1 MKKTLNKA
9 VIPGLA
15 LVVLFSL
22 FPSIIRDTMGR
33 SGNYLTLVAF
43 YILMYAAMG
52 SAWNIIGGF
61 GRQISWAH
69 AGFFAIGAYST
80 MIPLLKWEISPWFGM
95 LIGIALSMAA
105 AFLIGFP
112 SFRLRGVYFS
122 LCTLACGQIINR
134 LLLHYTDFTGGASGL
149 VMKKIKENN
158 FAMML
163 FTDTDVYYYF
173 MLAIAVIILIIC
185 VMVEKSRLGYYLKA
199 IREDETAAET
209 LGIRPNRVKLT
220 AFILS
225 AALMSVI
232 GAFFALRVRYIDPES
247 VSSHDLAI
255 RIGMTVIIGGI
266 GTIWGPIIGAILTVP
281 LLEATSA
288 WFGNMLNGGLSFFLY
303 GLILVLMVIFL
314 PEGVIS
320 LKDKLYKGHEP
331 KGAKQ

>member
-1 MKKTLNKA
+1 MIRKMNKTMLYGLLMI
-9 VIPGLA
+9 VIF
-15 LVVLFSL
+15 VLL
-22 FPSIIRDTMGR
+22 PIIIRGIMGR
-33 SGNYLTLVAF
+33 AGNYLILVSF

-80 MIPLLKWEISPWFGM
+80 IIPLLKWEISPWIGM
-95 LIGIALSMAA
+95 LIGIVLSTIT
-105 AFLIGFP
+105 AFIIGYP

-122 LCTLACGQIINR
+122 LCTLAFGQIINR
-134 LLLHYTDFTGGASGL
+134 LLLHFTSFTGGASGL
-149 VMKKIKENN
+149 VMKNIKEDNV
-158 FAMML
+158 AMML
-163 FTDTDVYYYF
+163 FTNTDIYYYC
-173 MLAIAVIILIIC
+173 MLSITVVIFLIC
-185 VMVEKSRLGYYLKA
+185 AAVEKSRLGYYLKA

-209 LGIRPNRVKLT
+209 IGIRPNRVKLS

-232 GAFFALRVRYIDPES
+232 GVFYAMRIRYIDPES

-266 GTIWGPIIGAILTVP
+266 GTLWGPIIGAVITVP
-281 LLEATSA
+281 LLEVTSA
-288 WFGNMLNGGLSFFLY
+288 YFGSMLNGGLSFFLY
-303 GLILVLMVIFL
+303 GLILVATVIFL

-320 LKDKLYKGHEP
+320 LKDKRRKVIGRKG
-331 KGAKQ
+331 